1 MGTGRNTSSLSFKEV
16 FMKRTKNTG
25 TLIKTKTGLYIA
37 KWMFNRKVYT
47 RSTQCYEEDKALDKL
62 AEFTRPF
69 QESNSIAV
77 FENIQ
82 AKINTIEKTAHKE
95 RILISSIMEKYSTN
109 INVNINKST
118 MDLRRRIFGFFLKW
132 LKLNH
137 KEITYIDQL
146 QKELVEEYLEYIN
159 NRQCSVT
166 YNNSLS
172 VLKLLFNFFNCPV
185 FNSFKNRKVREK
197 EIRIFTKEE
206 IDKILKA
213 CRTLDDKILFYTAI
227 YCGLRKSDICSL
239 KWENIDFTNN
249 VITKR
254 SLKTNV
260 QFIVPIHPS
269 LLNVYKE
276 ALKHKTSD
284 YVSPRLNR
292 IYYSNDA
299 TEKVIRRIYKRSG
312 INLDKLKNG
321 LHIFRHNF
329 ISKCINGGIDL
340 YTVMKFVG
348 HTQVKTLLRY
358 CHLTDIEKTKQQL
371 INIF

>member
-1 MGTGRNTSSLSFKEV
+1 
-16 FMKRTKNTG
+16 MKRTRNTG

-69 QESNSIAV
+69 QESSSIAV

-95 RILISSIMEKYSTN
+95 RIPISSIMEKYSTN

-118 MDLRRRIFGFFLKW
+118 MDLRKRIFGFFLKW

-146 QKELVEEYLEYIN
+146 QKEIVEEYLEYIN
-159 NRQCSVT
+159 KRQCSVT

-172 VLKLLFNFFNCPV
+172 VLKLLFNFFNCQI

-197 EIRIFTKEE
+197 EIRIFTKDE

-239 KWENIDFTNN
+239 KWENIDFVNN

-276 ALKHKTSD
+276 ALKHKTTD

-299 TEKVIRRIYKRSG
+299 TEKVIRRVYKRSG
-312 INLDKLKNG
+312 INLDNMKNG

-348 HTQVKTLLRY
+348 HTQVKTLMRY